1 MMEPLIV
8 AWAIGSVG
16 VLAVVLAARF
26 RRAALAREL
35 HELRGA
41 LTSARLAVD
50 LMPVLGIDKE
60 SVCRAA
66 SSELERSYAALGEF
80 EDLLHARLSKSTAD
94 RRNDAG
100 RSITRR
106 SRFEA
111 VDEIERLRLIWSE
124 EARRQGREFKLE
136 WFGPVDGIFVHGSKQ
151 RLTEVM
157 TNLISNAFEHG
168 AGRVTIVGRMRSDS
182 LRLEVRDQGRGL
194 DRPLA
199 ALVRRGRGRGRHGHG
214 LGVATRAARRLGGSI
229 SSAPASEGAALV
241 LTVPAVH
248 DPSAMFCQ
256 FTDDDFNQFAEH
268 TRNVSSAP
276 VVPLGP
282 GTAE

>member
-1 MMEPLIV
+1 MMEPLLV
-8 AWAIGSVG
+8 AWAICSVG
-16 VLAVVLAARF
+16 VLAVVLAARY
-26 RRAALAREL
+26 RRVALAREL

-66 SSELERSYAALGEF
+66 SAELERSYHALGEF
-80 EDLLHARLSKSTAD
+80 EDLLHARLSKSTAE

-111 VDEIERLRLIWSE
+111 VDEIEHLRLIWSE
-124 EARRQGREFKLE
+124 EARRQSRELKLE

-151 RLTEVM
+151 RFSEVM
-157 TNLISNAFEHG
+157 TNLLSNAFEHG
-168 AGRVTIVGRMRSDS
+168 SGRVTIIGRMRSDS
-182 LRLEVRDQGRGL
+182 LRIEIRDQGSGL

-199 ALVRRGRGRGRHGHG
+199 SLARRGRRRGRHGHG
-214 LGVATRAARRLGGSI
+214 LGVATRAARRLGGEI
-229 SSAPASEGAALV
+229 SSAPAAEGAAIV

-248 DPSAMFCQ
+248 DPSAMFCE
-256 FTDDDFNQFAEH
+256 FTDDDFNQFARH
-268 TRNVSSAP
+268 TSSVKAAP
-276 VVPLGP
+276 VVPVGP
-282 GTAE
+282 GEIK